1 MSPLRTH
8 PPTPRPASN
17 LHPHHHYARVRSLT
31 KSAHACAACHS
42 VTLPSGRVFFS
53 CVTWANKE
61 SLPDGIIDGAIN
73 MPDGELAGVVE
84 GPGGVY
90 ILDKGGLSVKAN
102 KALNLWGALG
112 DVMHILGRYTVAST
126 SATPA
131 APSSTQ
137 AASSV
142 PPASAMAADESEA
155 TTDAVVVTEG
165 TRDPNREALDAVS
178 AEIAERKARLAE
190 LDKKQEMLERE

>member
-1 MSPLRTH
+1 MRSWKHIKHTRHTFPMASQRANAQSFVTGVIAELV
-8 PPTPRPASN
+8 PGEPAG
-17 LHPHHHYARVRSLT
+17 
-31 KSAHACAACHS
+31 
-42 VTLPSGRVFFS
+42 LPV
-53 CVTWANKE
+53 V
-61 SLPDGIIDGAIN
+61 GA
-73 MPDGELAGVVE
+73 LAGVVE

-178 AEIAERKARLAE
+178 AEIAERKARLAD